1 MLRPQLK
8 MHEML
13 ARLLRRGT
21 PKWFLVCAA
30 VLVLGGAWLFL
41 GILEDVVSGDP
52 LVQVDAIIHDVFRA
66 LRTPGGDRFWVAVTE
81 LGDVQVVLPV
91 IVVALGW
98 FLIHRLWRAAIY
110 WLAAVGMAEA
120 LVQVIKFTLHRPR
133 PGALHVGMEQFSFPS
148 GHATLSI
155 VVYGFLAFLLCVQA
169 SHRLRVVIVSGA
181 ALLIGLVAWS
191 RLYLGVHW
199 MSDVVGGLSFGT
211 AWIAALAVAY
221 LYQRHEV
228 PSSASLGVTVL
239 VAFVIAAAL
248 HMAASHAVDL
258 LRYAA
263 VPVSKGLETAART
276 TTASSRGCLSGC

>member
-1 MLRPQLK
+1 
-8 MHEML
+8 MHALL

-41 GILEDVVSGDP
+41 GILEDVATHDP
-52 LVQVDAIIHDVFRA
+52 LVHIDAFIHDVLLT
-66 LRTPGGDRFWVAVTE
+66 LRTPDGDRFWVAVTE
-81 LGDVQVVLPV
+81 LGDIQVVLPV
-91 IVVALGW
+91 IVVALVW
-98 FLIHRLWRAAIY
+98 FLAHRLWRTALY
-110 WLAAVGMAEA
+110 WLAAVGVAEA
-120 LVQVIKFTLHRPR
+120 LVQVIKLTLHRPR
-133 PGALHVGMEQFSFPS
+133 PGGLHAGVAQFSFPS
-148 GHATLSI
+148 GHATLSL

-169 SHRLRVVIVSGA
+169 SHRFRVVIVSGA

-221 LYQRHEV
+221 LYQQREV
-228 PSSASLGVTVL
+228 PRSASLGVTV
-239 VAFVIAAAL
+239 VVTFVVAAAL
-248 HMAASHAVDL
+248 HIAASHAVDF

-263 VPVSKGLETAART
+263 VPISQDLETAART
-276 TTASSRGCLSGC
+276 TSASSPGCPSGC

>member
-1 MLRPQLK
+1 

-41 GILEDVVSGDP
+41 GILEDVVTRDP
-52 LVQVDAIIHDVFRA
+52 LVQVDAFIHDAVRT
-66 LRTPGGDRFWVAVTE
+66 LRTPHGDRFWVAVTE
-81 LGDVQVVLPV
+81 LGDIQVVLPV

-98 FLIHRLWRAAIY
+98 LMAHRLWRTATY
-110 WLAAVGMAEA
+110 WLVAVGVAEA
-120 LVQVIKFTLHRPR
+120 LVKVIKIALHRPR

-155 VVYGFLAFLLCVQA
+155 VAYGFLAFLLCVQA
-169 SHRLRVVIVSGA
+169 SHRVRVFIVSAA
-181 ALLIGLVAWS
+181 ALLIVFVAWS

-199 MSDVVGGLSFGT
+199 MSDILAGLSFGT

-221 LYQRHEV
+221 LYQGREV
-228 PSSASLGVTVL
+228 PHTSSLGVAV
-239 VAFVIAAAL
+239 VATFVIAATL
-248 HMAASHAVDL
+248 HVAASHAVDL
-258 LRYAA
+258 VRYAP
-263 VPVSKGLETAART
+263 VPVSEGFETAGKT
-276 TTASSRGCLSGC
+276 TIASSPGCLSGC